1 MEPPGFGE
9 PSESVFGEEPVDERL
24 LYYAFINSVLGMVG
38 ALGREGLVSETA
50 LLAMLRSELLRLE
63 ALEGANSP
71 IVRKMLAPTLQCKA
85 NLKTRLARMDE
96 LVGPLETQS
105 VYLEI
110 TNPLFEPEKVLAD
123 A

>member
-1 MEPPGFGE
+1 
-9 PSESVFGEEPVDERL
+9 
-24 LYYAFINSVLGMVG
+24 
-38 ALGREGLVSETA
+38 
-50 LLAMLRSELLRLE
+50 MLRSELLRLE